1 MNGDISD
8 PMDREKNGVKYEIL
22 EYMNEKIDAPLDD
35 LMYDLV
41 DELLDEP
48 RDDSEYSSSDERM
61 ENTDFYLTE
70 LTQTEETQCPDQ
82 VNFSK
87 QNFKNIGK
95 MYFCASMII
104 LIQILISMQPNV
116 VDFRYFKPCSN
127 DLNLQNIK
135 GF

>member
-1 MNGDISD
+1 
-8 PMDREKNGVKYEIL
+8 MDREKNGVRYEIL

-87 QNFKNIGK
+87 QNFKNIGNFFFRE
-95 MYFCASMII
+95 YEHIN
-104 LIQILISMQPNV
+104 PN
-116 VDFRYFKPCSN
+116 P
-127 DLNLQNIK
+127 NIYATQCRRL
-135 GF
+135 